1 MDHNYLVLAV
11 PPLLFALAAA
21 KIRTTDDLPDII
33 RDYLCRVCPKCD
45 NDREL
50 LELSLTELDEIKAE
64 IVELTQLIHDYV
76 VRNRQFFSVEET
88 KKA

>member
-76 VRNRQFFSVEET
+76 VRNRQFFSVKET
-88 KKA
+88 KKP